1 MEPTAE
7 QVEPVARTSVRL
19 LLVDD
24 KDRLLLFAS
33 HDDSD
38 GHRYWY
44 PIGGGIEEGETL
56 AETAVREAWE
66 ETGLIDFQLGPE
78 VWRRRATASWGD
90 VMYDCREHYF
100 LVRVDSFDV
109 DTSGFTENERETVTG
124 HHWWTLDEMSA
135 TGDRLVPRDL
145 RSLLSDLLVSGPPDE
160 LIFLT
165 T

>member
-1 MEPTAE
+1 M
-7 QVEPVARTSVRL
+7 ARTSVRL

-24 KDRLLLFAS
+24 KDRLLLFVS

-44 PIGGGIEEGETL
+44 PIGGGIEPGESL
-56 AETAVREAWE
+56 AETAARE
-66 ETGLIDFQLGPE
+66 ETGLSEFRLGPE
-78 VWRRRATASWGD
+78 VWRRRATASWGG
-90 VMYDCREHYF
+90 VTYDCREHYF
-100 LVRVDSFDV
+100 FVRVPSFDV
-109 DTSGFTENERETVTG
+109 DTSGFTENERETVKG

-135 TGDRLVPRDL
+135 TDDRLVPRDL
-145 RSLLSDLLVSGPPDE
+145 RLLMGDLLVSGPPDE